1 MEHARRIYAAHA
13 LAAHSVAETRPGPAM
28 QRPEEIEDFAR
39 REGTTLYHPVGTCRM
54 GEDPAAVVDSRLR
67 LRGLQGLRV
76 VHASG
81 VPVLTHGTPTAP
93 TPIIAEKPPT

>member
-1 MEHARRIYAAHA
+1 MEHARRIYAAPA

-67 LRGLQGLRV
+67 LRGLPERQSVGSGKSVSVRV
-76 VHASG
+76 DLG
-81 VPVLTHGTPTAP
+81 VRRD
-93 TPIIAEKPPT
+93 IKKKKKN